1 MPTKDNV
8 ALLARLRSFASIRDD
23 AAEAIMNMPVRI
35 GLFKPRATIV
45 HQGQHGGQVCV
56 ILDGFAAMNKVLS
69 NGERQITAFH
79 LRGDVPDLQGL
90 HLEILDTGIQALSD
104 CRVGFIQHAVVKNL
118 CDQFPA
124 VTSALWK
131 MTLVDA
137 AVYREWIATLGQR
150 DAYSRLAHL
159 FCEIMLRLKV
169 IGESDGVTCALPVT
183 QVDLADA
190 VGISPVHVN
199 RIIQEMRSRDLIDL
213 DRKTLRVLNWR
224 ALCQAGDFNPLY
236 LHLGEQTPE

>member
-1 MPTKDNV
+1 MPAKDNA
-8 ALLARLRSFASIRDD
+8 ALIARLRSFATISDD
-23 AAEAIMNMPVRI
+23 AADAVMNMPMRVGI
-35 GLFKPRATIV
+35 FKSRATIV
-45 HQGQHGGQVCV
+45 HQGQNSGLVCV

-79 LRGDVPDLQGL
+79 LRGDVPDLHGL

-104 CRVGFIQHAVVKNL
+104 CRVGFIQHAVVQSL
-118 CDQFPA
+118 CDQFPT
-124 VTSALWK
+124 VTSVLWK

-137 AVYREWIATLGQR
+137 AVYREWIATLGQC
-150 DAYSRLAHL
+150 DAYARLAHL

-169 IGESDGVTCALPVT
+169 IGESDGMTCMLPVT

-199 RIIQEMRSRDLIDL
+199 RIIQEMRSRALIDL
-213 DRKTLRVLNWR
+213 DRKTLRILNWR
-224 ALCQAGDFNPLY
+224 ALCQAADFNPLY